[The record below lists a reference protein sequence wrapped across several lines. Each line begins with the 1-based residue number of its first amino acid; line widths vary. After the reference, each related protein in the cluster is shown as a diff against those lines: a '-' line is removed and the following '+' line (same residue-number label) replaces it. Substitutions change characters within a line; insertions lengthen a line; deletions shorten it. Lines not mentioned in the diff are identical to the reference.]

1 MGVEHRIEVDQVATG
16 NLVVGLI
23 RMDLLRVQSVELA
36 VVQKD
41 QVVELEVEIALVEV
55 TTSHP

>member
-16 NLVVGLI
+16 KLVVGLT
-23 RMDLLRVQSVELA
+23 RMDLLRVQSAELA

>member
-1 MGVEHRIEVDQVATG
+1 MGVEHRIEVDQVAAG
-16 NLVVGLI
+16 KLAVGLT